1 MTAPEAAPGGAIY
14 DLGYQGYEGPR
25 LGRAYALWSLYVLSA
40 RSAFGIGRGALPKV
54 LAFTLVLLAHA
65 LAIIQLILGAVLPV
79 DEFELVRPHEYYQL
93 IHFILVLFVAAIA
106 SDLVG
111 NDRRART
118 LALYFSRPI
127 ERDDYALA
135 KIAALSS
142 TLLALTIAP
151 QLLLFAGNA
160 LGAADG
166 LDWVRDNADDVL
178 RVVASGLILCIT
190 FGALGI
196 LVASYAERRAF
207 SLISVVAIFFLSF
220 TVVGIVV
227 SEFGNSETR
236 YALFASPLHVIEGS
250 TLYLFDALPA
260 IEESSRSGEPSFQLA
275 WSEFPGW
282 IWPLAS
288 LGWATLASAIVVRRL
303 RGSI

>member
-1 MTAPEAAPGGAIY
+1 MTAPEPAPAGAIY
-14 DLGYQGYEGPR
+14 DLGYQGYEGSR
-25 LGRAYALWSLYVLSA
+25 LGRAYALWSLYLLSV
-40 RSAFGIGRGALPKV
+40 RNSFGIGRGALPKV
-54 LAFTLVLLAHA
+54 LAFTLVLMAHA

-142 TLLALTIAP
+142 TLVALTIVP

-166 LDWVRDNADDVL
+166 LDWIRDNAGDL
-178 RVVASGLILCIT
+178 PRILGSGLILCFT
-190 FGALGI
+190 FGAIGI

-207 SLISVVAIFFLSF
+207 ALISVVAIFFISF
-220 TVVGIVV
+220 TVVGIVI
-227 SEFGNSETR
+227 SEFGNSDTR
-236 YALFASPLHVIEGS
+236 YALFVSPLHVVEAS
-250 TLYLFDALPA
+250 TLYLFNALPA
-260 IEESSRSGEPSFQLA
+260 VGEGARDAEPSLQVA
-275 WSEFPGW
+275 WADFPGW

-288 LGWATLASAIVVRRL
+288 LTWAALASAIVVRRF